1 MMSSSDLPKFINR
14 ADINWAYF
22 QKIKYILKKPTF
34 SKNFTGKSWSPNLIF
49 FIEKKSE
56 SFCCFLMLKKDF
68 ESQNFAIFEE
78 VVRNFD
84 RSDEDI
90 IYSEKMLIS
99 MV

>member
-1 MMSSSDLPKFINR
+1 
-14 ADINWAYF
+14 
-22 QKIKYILKKPTF
+22 
-34 SKNFTGKSWSPNLIF
+34 
-49 FIEKKSE
+49 
-56 SFCCFLMLKKDF
+56 MLKKDF

-99 MV
+99 NWCLHGLMPNLIKKSVTVPIAEVTCPPQNMFTLDIQINKHCTLTNSGNFFYPVLAY